1 MKSVGNHSV
10 HFKPFKAVKQSVK
23 TTQSINMKFFVAA
36 IISAAI
42 AGTMGQMNA
51 AEYNLQAAYGA
62 APSYSAP
69 APSYSAPA
77 PAYSPPSYAPAPAY
91 QPAPQPG
98 PAKSYSY
105 QSPAPQVP
113 CPQNL
118 LLSCAPSVQPV
129 PCVAPPPSYS
139 KPSYSAP
146 AAPSYAPSRPSY

>member
-1 MKSVGNHSV
+1 
-10 HFKPFKAVKQSVK
+10 
-23 TTQSINMKFFVAA
+23 MKFFVAA

-42 AGTMGQMNA
+42 AGSMAQM
-51 AEYNLQAAYGA
+51 AEYNLQAAYGSAPSYSAPA

-77 PAYSPPSYAPAPAY
+77 APSYSAPSYSA
-91 QPAPQPG
+91 PAPQPG

-105 QSPAPQVP
+105 GSPAPQVP

-146 AAPSYAPSRPSY
+146 AAPSYSAPSRPSY